1 MNMVKAIRMTETGG
15 PEVLQLVD
23 IEQPRPGPGEVL
35 IEHKAIGVNFIDTYM
50 RSGLYPVTLPF
61 VPGNEG
67 AGVVLEVGPGVE
79 DFKPGDRVA
88 YCGGNGG
95 GYSEQRVMPAGR
107 VLKLPDAIS
116 FERGAAMTLKG
127 LTAWFLLRRTYPVK
141 PGDIVLYHAA
151 AGGVGLIFGQ
161 WAKHLGATVIG
172 TAGSPEKIELAKAHG
187 FDHVINYRE
196 ENFVERVREITG
208 GKMCQV
214 VYDSV
219 GKDTFPAS
227 LDCLRPLGMFVS
239 FGQSS
244 GMVPPFSISLLQQK
258 GSLFA
263 TRPVLFHYIAERKE
277 LDTAAEELFDV
288 VRKGVVR
295 IVINQ
300 RYKLEEAAR
309 AHDDLESRRTSGTTI
324 LIP

>member
-107 VLKLPDAIS
+107 VLKLPDDIS

-300 RYKLEEAAR
+300 RYKLEEAAK

>member
-1 MNMVKAIRMTETGG
+1 MVKAIRMTETGG

-300 RYKLEEAAR
+300 RYKLEEAAK

>member
-1 MNMVKAIRMTETGG
+1 MVKAIRMTETGG

-79 DFKPGDRVA
+79 DFKPGHRVA

-288 VRKGVVR
+288 VRKGAVR

>member
-1 MNMVKAIRMTETGG
+1 
-15 PEVLQLVD
+15 
-23 IEQPRPGPGEVL
+23 
-35 IEHKAIGVNFIDTYM
+35 
-50 RSGLYPVTLPF
+50 
-61 VPGNEG
+61 EG

-79 DFKPGDRVA
+79 DFKPGHRVA

-107 VLKLPDAIS
+107 VLKLPDDIS

-196 ENFVERVREITG
+196 EDFVERVREVTG
-208 GKMCQV
+208 GKMCDV

-227 LDCLRPLGMFVS
+227 LDCLKPLGMFVS

-244 GMVPPFSISLLQQK
+244 GVVPPFGINLLQQK
-258 GSLFA
+258 G
-263 TRPVLFHYIAERKE
+263 
-277 LDTAAEELFDV
+277 
-288 VRKGVVR
+288 
-295 IVINQ
+295 
-300 RYKLEEAAR
+300 
-309 AHDDLESRRTSGTTI
+309 
-324 LIP
+324 

>member
-1 MNMVKAIRMTETGG
+1 MVKAIRMTETGG

>member
-1 MNMVKAIRMTETGG
+1 MVKAIRMTETGG

-107 VLKLPDAIS
+107 VLKLPDDIS

-300 RYKLEEAAR
+300 RYKLEEAAK

>member
-1 MNMVKAIRMTETGG
+1 MVKAIRMTETGG

-79 DFKPGDRVA
+79 DFKPGHRVA

-95 GYSEQRVMPAGR
+95 GYSEQRVMPADR
-107 VLKLPDAIS
+107 VLKLPDDIS

-196 ENFVERVREITG
+196 ENFVEHVREITG

-288 VRKGVVR
+288 VRKGAVR

-300 RYKLEEAAR
+300 RYKLEEAAK